1 MREVL
6 RLVISKVLT
15 VSQVFAF
22 ALAALLIAC
31 SSPNHL
37 PVDAHPSASPSVASP
52 SGPLATGTLPL
63 KVVADISL
71 TGGTTRLDYQSFD
84 STSGRL
90 YIAHLGSDLMTVFDV
105 NRQTIA
111 GDVKD
116 LKRVHGVLAV
126 PELHRVYASAT
137 GTNELAVID
146 DQSLNVVARVPAGDY
161 PDGIAYAAKE
171 NKIYVSDLHGHADT
185 VIDAKTNQ
193 RLTTI
198 SLGGGAG
205 NSQYDSV
212 SDRIFV
218 TVDGKEEL
226 AEIDP
231 NTDQVTARYPL
242 TGCKGSH
249 GLLIDA
255 EHRLAFAAC
264 EENSKL
270 IVFDLQSKKATATL
284 AVGADPDVLAF
295 DSGLHRLYVSA
306 ESGNIAIFDEK
317 DRGLQNVYTGF
328 FAANAHTVAVDSRT
342 HRVYWPL
349 QNVGGKPILRITIP
363 T

>member
-1 MREVL
+1 MFTFTSCAL
-6 RLVISKVLT
+6 G
-15 VSQVFAF
+15 VFALF
-22 ALAALLIAC
+22 LAC
-31 SSPNHL
+31 SNQTHRPA
-37 PVDAHPSASPSVASP
+37 DAHPSNAVNSQPFSEAPP
-52 SGPLATGTLPL
+52 SGNLPL
-63 KVVADISL
+63 RTVTDIPL
-71 TGGTTRLDYQSFD
+71 TGGTTRLDYQSLD
-84 STSGRL
+84 GANGRL

-105 NRQTIA
+105 NKQTVV

-146 DQSLNVVARVPAGDY
+146 DQSLAIVDRAAAGDY
-161 PDGIAYAAKE
+161 PDGIAYTRKE
-171 NKIYVSDLHGHADT
+171 NKLYVSDLHGHADT

-198 SLGGGAG
+198 ELGGGAG
-205 NSQYDSV
+205 NSQYDAT
-212 SDRIFV
+212 SDRVFV
-218 TVDGKEEL
+218 TVDGREEL

-231 NTDQVTARYPL
+231 ATDQVAARYPL

-255 EHRLAFAAC
+255 DNRLAFAAC

-270 IVFDLQSKKATATL
+270 VVFDLQTKKATSTL
-284 AVGADPDVLAF
+284 AVGADPDVLAL
-295 DSGLHRLYVSA
+295 DVGLHRLYVSA
-306 ESGNIAIFDEK
+306 ESGNIAIFDEQ
-317 DRGLQNVYTGF
+317 DRGLKEVFRGF
-328 FAANAHTVAVDSRT
+328 FAANAHTVAVDPRT

-349 QNVGGKPILRITIP
+349 QNVGGKPVLRITAP
-363 T
+363 TDK